1 MVTATFK
8 KEDLID
14 LTDGNCEGL
23 TSVENRI
30 TSTGRW
36 SINHKMVSREDAT
49 GKFYVV
55 YYSRGA
61 TEQQDESPF
70 EYEPDLIECA
80 EVRPVERLVVV
91 YEAAPAT

>member
-1 MVTATFK
+1 MATAAFK
-8 KEDLID
+8 REDLID

-23 TSVENRI
+23 VSVENRI

-36 SINHKMVSREDAT
+36 SINHKMVFKEEAT
-49 GKFYVV
+49 SKFYMV

-70 EYEPDLIECA
+70 EHEPDLVECA

-91 YEAAPAT
+91 YEPVPVV